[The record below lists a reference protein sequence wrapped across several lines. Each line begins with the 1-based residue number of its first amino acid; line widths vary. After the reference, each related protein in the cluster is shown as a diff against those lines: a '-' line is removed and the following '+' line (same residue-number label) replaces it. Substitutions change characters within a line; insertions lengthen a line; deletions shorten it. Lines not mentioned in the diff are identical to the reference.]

1 MLKGLGLIGI
11 CKLIYFIHSFKK
23 YIIINSRES
32 EPNTFSISQGSNG
45 SGMAWRDYSVSGT
58 NYGYDAYD
66 EKMGPNAMQLQQTTG
81 HYPPANGH
89 GHGNGGAPY
98 PSTNG
103 NGSYA
108 PPSMSLPRPH
118 HGAGPPNTQSM
129 MRQSAVGN
137 GGGGVVAA
145 GGSNGL
151 NHNPD
156 FYFMPSQRK
165 YSGEMV
171 RVYVDHNKR

>member
-1 MLKGLGLIGI
+1 
-11 CKLIYFIHSFKK
+11 
-23 YIIINSRES
+23 
-32 EPNTFSISQGSNG
+32 
-45 SGMAWRDYSVSGT
+45 MAWRDYSET

-66 EKMGPNAMQLQQTTG
+66 EKMQGPNAMQLTQTPP

-89 GHGNGGAPY
+89 GNGGMASSHSNGGGNGYGHHAA
-98 PSTNG
+98 
-103 NGSYA
+103 A

-118 HGAGPPNTQSM
+118 HGQPQSQPSTQSM
-129 MRQSAVGN
+129 MRQSNGN
-137 GGGGVVAA
+137 GGPS

-171 RVYVDHNKR
+171 RVFVDHSKR